1 MIEAQMK
8 QANTMYADWGI
19 GENNMDEMK
28 EMVLDANPYLF
39 AVTMI
44 VSVLHSVFE
53 FLALKND
60 IAFWKN
66 IESHKGL
73 SLRSL
78 WVSLITEVK
87 YIKIFL

>member
-28 EMVLDANPYLF
+28 EMVMDANPVLF
-39 AVTMI
+39 SVTMI

-53 FLALKND
+53 FLALKNGM
-60 IAFWKN
+60 IILK
-66 IESHKGL
+66 
-73 SLRSL
+73 
-78 WVSLITEVK
+78 
-87 YIKIFL
+87 

>member
-1 MIEAQMK
+1 MLEVQMK
-8 QANTMYADWGI
+8 QANTMYADWGM
-19 GENNMDEMK
+19 ENNMEEVK

-39 AVTMI
+39 AITMI

-66 IESHKGL
+66 VESHKGL

-78 WVSLITEVK
+78 WVSLFTEVS
-87 YIKIFL
+87 FMSDNSL